1 MIEDQRASQSKMFNL
16 IIRINSISSL
26 IEQSLS
32 NIDARHKV
40 LMLNIRDKL
49 FPILFIQDFQ
59 DGELM
64 VLRIVVEEG
73 CFGGYHVLI

>member
-64 VLRIVVEEG
+64 VLRIVVEER